1 MTFPAPV
8 PGLVIRYSFLW
19 SREARTGATE
29 GRKDRPCAIVVAI
42 PKDEYRRHE
51 GCRRSGNAQ
60 RSSGS
65 NDLSTASGGSQNR
78 FGAQSNSSWVCLD
91 ELNVFSWPGYDL
103 RVISGTDRIDYGH
116 LPKSLFEA
124 IRRGVLDLHRAR
136 RTKQIVRD

>member
-29 GRKDRPCAIVVAI
+29 GARPCAIVVAI
-42 PKDEYRRHE
+42 PKDEHGDTRVVVVPVT
-51 GCRRSGNAQ
+51 RSAPLDPTTSLQ
-60 RSSGS
+60 LPSAVK
-65 NDLSTASGGSQNR
+65 TALGLDPD
-78 FGAQSNSSWVCLD
+78 SSWVCLD

-103 RVISGTDRIDYGH
+103 RAILGTDRIDYGH
-116 LPKSLFEA
+116 LPKPLFEA
-124 IRRGVLDLHRAR
+124 IRRGVLDLNRAR